1 MALLPTRTRYR
12 KVMRGKVKGNA
23 TRGNYVA
30 FGEAGL
36 QTLEPGWI
44 TGRQIEAARV
54 ALSRAMGRSGKY
66 WIRIFPHKPVS
77 AKPLE
82 TRQGGGKGE
91 PEFWCAVVKPGFVL
105 FEVGGMGIDI
115 CREALAKA
123 AHKMPV
129 RCRMI
134 ERKHDVG

>member
-1 MALLPTRTRYR
+1 MALLPTRTKYR

-30 FGEAGL
+30 FGSAGL
-36 QTLEPGWI
+36 QVLEPGWI

-54 ALSRAMGRSGKY
+54 TLSRAVGRSGKY

-77 AKPLE
+77 SKPLE

-91 PEFWCAVVKPGFVL
+91 PEFWVAVVKPGSVL
-105 FEVGGMGIDI
+105 FEVGGLPLSDA
-115 CREALAKA
+115 RVALAKA
-123 AHKMPV
+123 ASKMGL
-129 RCRMI
+129 RCRMV
-134 ERKHDVG
+134 ERQHEVG

>member
-30 FGEAGL
+30 FGDAGL
-36 QTLEPGWI
+36 QVLEPGWI

-54 ALSRAMGRSGKY
+54 ALSRAAGRGGKY

-91 PEFWCAVVKPGFVL
+91 PEFWCAVVKPGAVL
-105 FEVGGMGIDI
+105 FEVGGLTPELS
-115 CREALAKA
+115 RQALAKA
-123 AHKMPV
+123 ANKMPL
-129 RCRMI
+129 RCRLV
-134 ERKHDVG
+134 ERKHEVA

>member
-1 MALLPTRTRYR
+1 
-12 KVMRGKVKGNA
+12 MRGKVKGNT
-23 TRGNYVA
+23 TRGNFVA

-36 QTLEPGWI
+36 QVLEPGWI

-54 ALSRAMGRSGKY
+54 VLSRTVGTSGKY

-77 AKPLE
+77 SKPLE

-91 PEFWCAVVKPGFVL
+91 PEFWCAVVKPGAVL
-105 FEVGGMGIDI
+105 FEVGGLGIEQ
-115 CREALAKA
+115 CRLALVKA
-123 AHKMPV
+123 SNKMPL

-134 ERKHDVG
+134 RRQHAVG